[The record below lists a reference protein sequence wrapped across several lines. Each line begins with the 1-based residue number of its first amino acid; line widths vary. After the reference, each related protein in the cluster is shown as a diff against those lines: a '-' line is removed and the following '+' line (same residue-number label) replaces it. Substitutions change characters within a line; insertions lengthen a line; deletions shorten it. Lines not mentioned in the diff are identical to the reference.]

1 MMLTDAMRKLVNH
14 QRLGFVAIVYPDGTP
29 NLSPKATIMIWD
41 DEHIMFA
48 DIRSPQT
55 MENLRLNPV
64 TGINV
69 VDYLTRKGYR
79 FKGTAEIIEAGP
91 ELEEIIAFYAARNI
105 HNPIR
110 AAVKVKIER
119 AEAVISPAYDDPTA
133 DEQEIRRRNFAWYMT
148 ESGSATPAERT

>member
-1 MMLTDAMRKLVNH
+1 MV
-14 QRLGFVAIVYPDGTP
+14 
-29 NLSPKATIMIWD
+29 WD
-41 DEHIMFA
+41 DEHILFA

-64 TGINV
+64 TEINV
-69 VDYLTRKGYR
+69 VDHLTRKGHR
-79 FKGTAEIIEAGP
+79 FKGTAEIIGAGP

-110 AAVKVKIER
+110 AVLKIKIER

-133 DEQEIRRRNFAWYMT
+133 DEQEIRRRNIAWYLT
-148 ESGSATPAERT
+148 DPGSDTPADRP